1 MKYEITQTIKKEED
15 KQETLTL
22 TLNTEKGGS
31 FEISAYSVE
40 MCFEDF
46 LVFANAVQE
55 LREKFAKL
63 QGNG

>member
-1 MKYEITQTIKKEED
+1 MKYELTQTILKEED
-15 KQETLTL
+15 KQETITL
-22 TLNTEKGGS
+22 TLNTDNGGS
-31 FEISAYSVE
+31 FEIYAYNVE

-46 LVFANAVQE
+46 LIFANAVQE